1 MNCKLCDKPIKQ
13 LQGKNR
19 TRCNSCNTKIRRYRT
34 KLKAIEYLGGK
45 CNRCGYD
52 KHPSALEFHHKNPA
66 EKEFTIGNVAN
77 RAWDIII
84 KELDKCELICSNCH
98 NIEHSNRDD
107 EKFLTEARSY
117 KGK

>member
-19 TRCNSCNTKIRRYRT
+19 SRCNSCNTKIRRYRT

-52 KHPSALEFHHKNPA
+52 KHPSALEFHHINPS

-77 RAWDIII
+77 RAWSVIV

-107 EKFLTEARSY
+107 EKFLKEARNY